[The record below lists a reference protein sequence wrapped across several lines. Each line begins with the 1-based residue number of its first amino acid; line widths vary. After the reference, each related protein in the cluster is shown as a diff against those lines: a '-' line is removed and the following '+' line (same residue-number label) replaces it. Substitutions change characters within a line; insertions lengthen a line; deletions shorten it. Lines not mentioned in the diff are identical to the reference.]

1 MERNR
6 YCSCC
11 GKIVQEQKV
20 TIKHSGETIR
30 PNDYRLVEFLRK
42 KTEIGFT
49 NISIR
54 ESIPAQK
61 IKTVRDILKD
71 YFDVMDVPSD
81 EDGLVAYITKEY
93 KTEKNKLEYMANQN
107 NTLLHPGAQEIQN
120 LLGYVN
126 KILSAQSDNLV
137 LVNTLCDLE
146 GDLLDSKDDIRA
158 VENFYDTQIK
168 LFDNAI
174 DIRNAVINHEKDY
187 LLDNEDIKKAI
198 EKIDDI
204 TRVTTP
210 FKYNR
215 IPELNDCIS
224 IINDPKK

>member
-1 MERNR
+1 
-6 YCSCC
+6 
-11 GKIVQEQKV
+11 
-20 TIKHSGETIR
+20 
-30 PNDYRLVEFLRK
+30 
-42 KTEIGFT
+42 
-49 NISIR
+49 
-54 ESIPAQK
+54 
-61 IKTVRDILKD
+61 
-71 YFDVMDVPSD
+71 
-81 EDGLVAYITKEY
+81 
-93 KTEKNKLEYMANQN
+93 MANQN

-187 LLDNEDIKKAI
+187 LLDNEDIKKQ
-198 EKIDDI
+198 
-204 TRVTTP
+204 
-210 FKYNR
+210 
-215 IPELNDCIS
+215 
-224 IINDPKK
+224 

>member
-1 MERNR
+1 
-6 YCSCC
+6 
-11 GKIVQEQKV
+11 
-20 TIKHSGETIR
+20 
-30 PNDYRLVEFLRK
+30 
-42 KTEIGFT
+42 
-49 NISIR
+49 
-54 ESIPAQK
+54 
-61 IKTVRDILKD
+61 
-71 YFDVMDVPSD
+71 
-81 EDGLVAYITKEY
+81 
-93 KTEKNKLEYMANQN
+93 MANQN

-187 LLDNEDIKKAI
+187 LLDNEDIKSNR
-198 EKIDDI
+198 KIDDI

-224 IINDPKK
+224 IINDQRNKVIQAKSMN

>member
-1 MERNR
+1 
-6 YCSCC
+6 
-11 GKIVQEQKV
+11 
-20 TIKHSGETIR
+20 
-30 PNDYRLVEFLRK
+30 
-42 KTEIGFT
+42 
-49 NISIR
+49 
-54 ESIPAQK
+54 
-61 IKTVRDILKD
+61 
-71 YFDVMDVPSD
+71 MDVPSD

-198 EKIDDI
+198 EKISFEKQKVSNLSENDI
-204 TRVTTP
+204 DVIGLAKNELRVCIEVFFIRNSKMIGREHYFFEDILLKFCKQQSSQNDSCP
-210 FKYNR
+210 NNGIYNYFR
-215 IPELNDCIS
+215 SEERRVGKECRSRWSPYH
-224 IINDPKK
+224 

>member
-1 MERNR
+1 MHKMCIRDSKKACDDVYR
-6 YCSCC
+6 YLYALHMKKMPTSMNDIQSRYQ
-11 GKIVQEQKV
+11 GIPYGWKEIDIAAVVARLVQEQKV

-126 KILSAQSDNLV
+126 KILS
-137 LVNTLCDLE
+137 C
-146 GDLLDSKDDIRA
+146 LLYTSRC
-158 VENFYDTQIK
+158 V
-168 LFDNAI
+168 
-174 DIRNAVINHEKDY
+174 
-187 LLDNEDIKKAI
+187 
-198 EKIDDI
+198 
-204 TRVTTP
+204 
-210 FKYNR
+210 
-215 IPELNDCIS
+215 
-224 IINDPKK
+224 